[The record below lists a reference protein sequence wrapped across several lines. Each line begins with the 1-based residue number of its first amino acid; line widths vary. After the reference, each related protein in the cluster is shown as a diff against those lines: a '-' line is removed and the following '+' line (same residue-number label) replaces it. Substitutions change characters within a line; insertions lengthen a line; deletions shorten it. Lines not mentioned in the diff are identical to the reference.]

1 MKKFITR
8 TITGIVL
15 VLVMLTAIV
24 VSPYSYAV
32 LFLLLLIGSLAEFNN
47 LFKQSEVKPNQWLI
61 YPISIALFATSF
73 LVASGTL
80 EIRYFIGLLPLFLVV
95 MTAELYRKQAKP
107 VENIAVT
114 FLGILYL
121 ALPLSLVN
129 FLVFPDIQPTHSY
142 TPALLIAVFALIWIH
157 DSGAYLFGVTMGK
170 HRLFERISPKKS
182 WEGAIGGT
190 LTAILAAWGIA
201 AFIPEISLTHWIAI
215 SVITVVSSTFGDL
228 TESMFKRYFGIK
240 DSGNILPGH
249 GGFLDRF
256 DSLFFAAPVVVM
268 YLKLVVQ

>member
-8 TITGIVL
+8 TVTGIVL
-15 VLVMLTAIV
+15 VLVMLTAIL

-32 LFLLLLIGSLAEFNN
+32 LFILLLIGSLAEFNN
-47 LFKQSEVKPNQWLI
+47 LFKQSEIKPNQWLI
-61 YPISIALFATSF
+61 YPVSIALFATSF
-73 LVASGTL
+73 LVARGTI
-80 EIRYFIGLLPLFLVV
+80 EVKYFIGLLPLFLII
-95 MTAELYRKQAKP
+95 MSAELYRKHTNP
-107 VENIAVT
+107 VENIAVSL
-114 FLGILYL
+114 LGIIYL

-129 FLVFPDIQPTHSY
+129 FLVFPDIHHDHSY
-142 TPALLIAVFALIWIH
+142 NPAILIAVFALIWIH

-190 LTAILAAWGIA
+190 LVAISAAWGLA
-201 AFIPEISLTHWIAI
+201 AFIPEISLIHWISI
-215 SVITVVSSTFGDL
+215 SILTVVSSTFGDL

-240 DSGNILPGH
+240 DSGDILPGH